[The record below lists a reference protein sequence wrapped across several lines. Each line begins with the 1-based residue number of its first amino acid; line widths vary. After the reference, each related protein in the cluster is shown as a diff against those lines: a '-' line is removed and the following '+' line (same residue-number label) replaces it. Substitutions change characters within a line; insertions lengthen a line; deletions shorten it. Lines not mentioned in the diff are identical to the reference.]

1 MLLLFPRGDRPD
13 VTTLRATVT
22 GTERI
27 AVTNTLGEEDP
38 RCHKALSCCV
48 TG

>member
-38 RCHKALSCCV
+38 ALPQ
-48 TG
+48 GIELLREG